1 MFRAEHPKPQFE
13 RKDWINLN
21 GEWDFLIDAGESGID
36 RKAYSPDFAFDQ
48 KINVPF
54 CPESKLSG
62 IENKDFMSAVWY
74 KRTFNVPSDWLL
86 DRVFVHFGGVDYHAK
101 VFVNGKFVGEHKGG
115 YASFKLEITDFLSCG
130 ENTLTVMAIDHTR
143 DIFQPT
149 GKQCLLYDSFG
160 AWYTRTT
167 GIWQTVWLEKTP
179 KDYIE
184 SVKYYP
190 NIDACS
196 LTVMAKIVGSG
207 SLSAKA
213 ILNGK
218 VVGESQCTASN
229 GTVTFTIN
237 LTEKLLW
244 QAGKGGLYD
253 LELTFNKD
261 KVKSYFGLRDI
272 KIDGRK
278 VLINGEKVF
287 QRLVLDQGFY
297 PDGVYT
303 APTEA
308 DLVKDIEISMAMG
321 FNGARLH
328 QKVFEERFLYHADR
342 LGYIVWGEYGNWNL
356 NISFPESVHNIL
368 PEWIEILERDFNHPS
383 IVGWSPFNETWWFN
397 SGRNEESEIR
407 RQCNDVIR
415 TVYLTTKAIDST
427 RPVIDTSG
435 GLHIDKTDIMDTH
448 NYTADGQEM
457 SRIFADIEKND
468 TIFDFHE
475 DKFISARGLP
485 VFLSEYGGIKWSND
499 KTSWGYGNAPKT
511 EQEFFERLE
520 NITTAVLDN
529 KDIFAFCYTQLY
541 DVENE
546 QNGLYTY
553 DRTPKFDNEK
563 IKAIIGAKAKYE
575 E

>member
-1 MFRAEHPKPQFE
+1 MLRKEHPKPQFE
-13 RKDWINLN
+13 RETWLNLN
-21 GEWDFLIDAGESGID
+21 GEWDFSIDYSNSGKKD
-36 RKAYSPDFAFDQ
+36 LDK
-48 KINVPF
+48 KIIVPF
-54 CPESKLSG
+54 APQSKLSG
-62 IENKDFMSAVWY
+62 IEYTDFIYSVWY
-74 KRTFNVPSDWLL
+74 KRTFNIEKDQLNG
-86 DRVFVHFGGVDYHAK
+86 RVFIHFGAVDYKA
-101 VFVNGKFVGEHKGG
+101 VLYINGNKVGEHKGG
-115 YASFKLEITDFLSCG
+115 YSSFKFEITSYLVVG
-130 ENTLTVMAIDHTR
+130 ENTVELNAIDDER
-143 DIFQPT
+143 DMFIPS
-149 GKQCLLYDSFG
+149 GKQCQVRESFG

-167 GIWQTVWLEKTP
+167 GIWQTVWLEFTP
-179 KDYIE
+179 IDYIE

-190 NIDACS
+190 NVDNCT
-196 LTVMAKIVGSG
+196 LTIMAKVNGSG
-207 SLSAKA
+207 DFTATA
-213 ILNGK
+213 TLNGK
-218 VVGESQCTASN
+218 VVGKNSSYSS
-229 GTVTFTIN
+229 GGVVTLTID
-237 LTEKLLW
+237 LAEKLLW
-244 QAGKGGLYD
+244 QVGKGGLYD
-253 LELTFNKD
+253 LELTFGED
-261 KVKSYFGLRDI
+261 KVRSYFGLRDI

-287 QRLVLDQGFY
+287 QRLVLDQGYY

-303 APTEA
+303 APSDA
-308 DLVKDIEISMAMG
+308 DLVKDIEIAMAMG

-356 NISFPESVHNIL
+356 NISYPQAVLHIL
-368 PEWIEILERDFNHPS
+368 PEWMEILERDFNHPA
-383 IVGWSPFNETWWFN
+383 IIGWSPFNETWWFA
-397 SGRNEESEIR
+397 SGTGEESEIR
-407 RQCNDVIR
+407 RQNNDVVR
-415 TVYLTTKAIDST
+415 SVYLTTKAIDST

-499 KTSWGYGNAPKT
+499 NSSWGYGNAPKT
-511 EQEFFERLE
+511 QQEFFERLE

-553 DRTPKFDNEK
+553 SREPKFDNEK
-563 IKAIIGAKAKYE
+563 IRKIIGAKAKYE